1 MLQLDV
7 QFLALVASVVIP
19 GLVGLVAKARAER
32 WFKAL
37 ANAVLSFAA
46 GAVAIAINANG
57 SVRLGDWIFQ
67 ALITYGMSELAYQ
80 RLYKPTGAAEYIAS
94 VSPGGIGPEREP
106 EAPVSP
112 TGASSTT
119 QFHNFE
125 VPPVPAEPAAPI
137 TMPGVGHDLV
147 EEVEEVEA
155 PVPVKKAARPRKAAQ
170 RPPRLKE

>member
-7 QFLALVASVVIP
+7 QFLALVASVIIP

-37 ANAVLSFAA
+37 ANGVLSFAA

-57 SVRLGDWIFQ
+57 SVRLGDWVFQ

-80 RLYKPTGAAEYIAS
+80 RLYKPTGAAEFIAS
-94 VSPGGIGPEREP
+94 VTPGGIGPEREP
-106 EAPVSP
+106 EALPSAP

-125 VPPVPAEPAAPI
+125 VPDPVPVPVEPAAPI
-137 TMPGVGHDLV
+137 VLPGSTVP
-147 EEVEEVEA
+147 EEEIGD
-155 PVPVKKAARPRKAAQ
+155 PVPVKPAPRK
-170 RPPRLKE
+170 RTPPRKTGG